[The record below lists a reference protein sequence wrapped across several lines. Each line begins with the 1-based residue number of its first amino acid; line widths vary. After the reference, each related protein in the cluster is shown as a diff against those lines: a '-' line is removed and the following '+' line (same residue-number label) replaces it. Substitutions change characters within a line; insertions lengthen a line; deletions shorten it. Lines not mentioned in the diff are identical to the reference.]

1 MFSWDFSAKKEHT
14 ASWYLIA
21 LGVVATLVIYGI
33 TQWLYLLSIVS
44 FLFAWVYILMEN
56 NGKHEVKVQMTESVI
71 RVADS
76 VYEIKSF
83 EKFSIITVNGT
94 PLYLRLFPKKRFS
107 PILDIPLHASVPL
120 EEVREFLALSLEEDT
135 TATLT
140 NSDALIHAMRL

>member
-1 MFSWDFSAKKEHT
+1 
-14 ASWYLIA
+14 
-21 LGVVATLVIYGI
+21 
-33 TQWLYLLSIVS
+33 
-44 FLFAWVYILMEN
+44 MEN